1 MVDLYDE
8 TLDEIKQE
16 RNFLIF
22 KKLLKIL
29 LVGLVV
35 ALLFAVIYLIISN
48 IQKNRIEESA
58 LAYYQIQQ
66 SAKDGSPITDKLKA
80 LSDDANNYGGFAS
93 LELANEARNSGD
105 LATAV
110 ELYKEVGSNKKYN
123 TVVRDLAFLQYVIL
137 QLNGEVQESLLDD
150 VNSALNKNFVF
161 SYALKEAKAYILL
174 KLKREDEA
182 KALIQSIT
190 NDQDAPQGIVER
202 SRSIISIL

>member
-8 TLDEIKQE
+8 TLEEIKQE

-22 KKLLKIL
+22 KKLLKVL
-29 LVGLVV
+29 LIALVV
-35 ALLFAVIYLIISN
+35 ALVFAVIYLIVSN
-48 IQKNRIEESA
+48 IQKNRIESSA
-58 LAYYQIQQ
+58 SAYYQIQQ
-66 SAKDGSPITDKLKA
+66 SAKDGGSVSDKLKVLA
-80 LSDDANNYGGFAS
+80 DDANNYGGFAS
-93 LELANEARNSGD
+93 LELANMARNSGD
-105 LATAV
+105 FATASK
-110 ELYKEVGSNKKYN
+110 LYKEARDNKKYN
-123 TVVRDLAFLQYVIL
+123 AVVRDLAFLQYVIL
-137 QLNGEVQESLLDD
+137 QLNGEVEESLLGDID
-150 VNSALNKNFVF
+150 SALKKNFVF